1 MKARKTLTLLL
12 LAALTF
18 AACKYDDSAL
28 WEQVNQNTEELAAQA
43 ARIAALEAW
52 QAETNTNI
60 QALQTLLS
68 TTDYITAVTPVV
80 KDGVEVGFTIS
91 FLNTPAITIYHGTK
105 GDKGDKGDT
114 PQIGA
119 AQGDDGNWY
128 WTLNGEFLTDTDGN
142 PIRANGTQGGQGE
155 PGSDGDDAPLP
166 QLATG
171 AKLNEQQITTDSQN
185 KNIEPDAIYLSVDG
199 GKTWTRVSGED
210 GEKGDTGDTGPKG
223 DSFFESVD
231 TTNADYVTFK
241 LADGSTFQVP
251 RYTGISLTFNPT
263 SLSLLYDETKTIK
276 CTAEGSAEFT
286 TDNLFIVAPAG
297 WKADIALTRSAS
309 TGFTLTVTAPA
320 DITSG
325 VATGEILVMLDNKKG
340 STTIGRIPV
349 KTAGGIVGTELKADG
364 LTYGQIAS
372 LINGRT
378 DLTSVVLTN
387 CNLSSSDW
395 SAIRNNKSLET
406 IDLGESTYNSVSF
419 YYMHSVVGNSTLQL
433 LTVPDGVTTIS
444 ERAFYDC
451 DKLTTVTI
459 PASVKE
465 IWWESFKNCEA
476 MTTFTIPADS
486 KLTKIGKEAFVRCYK
501 LESIFIPATVT
512 TIDNMAFSHCSKL
525 TSITFAEGSQLT
537 KITYNCFAYN
547 EALPSINLP
556 AGVTSIEDYAFN
568 HCTSLKSIT
577 IPDGV
582 TSIEDYAF
590 WCCKALP
597 SITLPAKLESIGE
610 WAFATCESL
619 TSINIPEEVTSI
631 GNNAFAYCTSLTN
644 VTCLATTPP
653 SLGTDV
659 FKNSS
664 ALTEIRVPAG
674 SVDAYKETW
683 FEYADKIKAI
693 EP

>member
-12 LAALTF
+12 LAALTL
-18 AACKYDDSAL
+18 AACKYDDSEL

-60 QALQTLLS
+60 EALQTLLS

-91 FLNTPAITIYHGTK
+91 FLNTPAITIYHGAK

-128 WTLNGEFLTDTDGN
+128 WTLNGELLTDTDGN
-142 PIRANGTQGGQGE
+142 PIRANGTQGEQGDQG
-155 PGSDGDDAPLP
+155 PAGDDAPLP

-171 AKLNEQQITTDSQN
+171 KKLNAQGITTDSQN
-185 KNIEPDAIYLSVDG
+185 KDIEPDAIYLSVDG
-199 GKTWTRVSGED
+199 GQTWARVSGED

-223 DSFFESVD
+223 DSVFKGID
-231 TTNADYVTFK
+231 TMHADYVTFT

-251 RYTGISLTFNPT
+251 RYTGIGLTFDVPGV
-263 SLSLLYDETKTIK
+263 SLPYGGTATIQ
-276 CTAEGSAEFT
+276 CTAEGSADFT
-286 TDNLFIVAPAG
+286 TDNLFVVAPAG
-297 WKADIALTRSAS
+297 WKADIALTRAAR
-309 TGFTLTVTAPA
+309 TGFTLTVTAP
-320 DITSG
+320 DTDS
-325 VATGEILVMLDNKKG
+325 TGEILVMLDNKKG
-340 STTIGRIPV
+340 NTTIGRIPV

-364 LTYGQIAS
+364 LASGQIAA
-372 LINGRT
+372 LIGSRT

-419 YYMHSVVGNSTLQL
+419 YYMHNVVGNSTLQL

-444 ERAFYDC
+444 ERAFYYC

-459 PASVKE
+459 PASVEE
-465 IWWESFKNCEA
+465 IWWESFSYCEE

-501 LESIFIPATVT
+501 LESIFIPATVK
-512 TIDNMAFSHCSKL
+512 TIDKMAFNMCQSLKSV
-525 TSITFAEGSQLT
+525 TFAEGSQLT
-537 KITYNCFAYN
+537 EIPYFCFASN
-547 EALPSINLP
+547 KALTAIEIPPLVTTLGESVFEGCAMLANITFP
-556 AGVTSIEDYAFN
+556 AGVTSIGKRAFSG
-568 HCTSLKSIT
+568 CSSL
-577 IPDGV
+577 
-582 TSIEDYAF
+582 
-590 WCCKALP
+590 
-597 SITLPAKLESIGE
+597 
-610 WAFATCESL
+610 AT
-619 TSINIPEEVTSI
+619 
-631 GNNAFAYCTSLTN
+631 
-644 VTCLATTPP
+644 VTCLAETPP
-653 SLGTDV
+653 TLGETV
-659 FKNSS
+659 FYKCD

-674 SVDAYKETW
+674 SVDAYKAAW
-683 FEYADKIKAI
+683 SAYADKIVAI
-693 EP
+693 P

>member
-1 MKARKTLTLLL
+1 MNMKTRKTLTLLL
-12 LAALTF
+12 LAALTL

-128 WTLNGEFLTDTDGN
+128 WTLNGEFLTDADGN
-142 PIRANGTQGGQGE
+142 PIRANGTQGEQGDQG
-155 PGSDGDDAPLP
+155 PAGDDAPLP

-171 AKLNEQQITTDSQN
+171 KKLNAQGITTDSQN
-185 KNIEPDAIYLSVDG
+185 KDIEPDAIYLSVDG
-199 GKTWTRVSGED
+199 GKTWTRVSGEQ
-210 GEKGDTGDTGPKG
+210 GDTGSTGPTGPQG

-231 TTNADYVTFK
+231 TTNADYVIFK
-241 LADGSTFQVP
+241 LANNGGTFQVP
-251 RYTGISLTFNPT
+251 RYTGISLTFNPA
-263 SLSLLYDETKTIK
+263 SLSLLYGGTTTIQ
-276 CTAEGSAEFT
+276 CTAEGSADFT
-286 TDNLFIVAPAG
+286 TENLFVVAPAD
-297 WKADIALTRSAS
+297 WKADIALTRAAS
-309 TGFTLTVTAPA
+309 TTFTLTVTAP
-320 DITSG
+320 DTDSE
-325 VATGEILVMLDNKKG
+325 GEILVMLDNKKG
-340 STTIGRIPV
+340 NTTIGRIPV

-364 LTYGQIAS
+364 LASGQIAS

-378 DLTSVVLTN
+378 DLTAVILTN

-395 SAIRNNKSLET
+395 YAIRKNKSLVT

-444 ERAFYDC
+444 ERAFYGC
-451 DKLTTVTI
+451 EKLTTVTI

-486 KLTKIGKEAFVRCYK
+486 KLTKIGREAFVRCYK
-501 LESIFIPATVT
+501 LESIFIPATVK
-512 TIDNMAFSHCSKL
+512 TIDKMAFNFCQSLKSV
-525 TSITFAEGSQLT
+525 TFAEGSQLT
-537 KITYNCFAYN
+537 EIPYFCFADN
-547 EALPSINLP
+547 EALTAIEIPPL
-556 AGVTSIEDYAFN
+556 VT
-568 HCTSLKSIT
+568 TL
-577 IPDGV
+577 G
-582 TSIEDYAF
+582 DYAF
-590 WCCKALP
+590 WSSANLADVTLPDGLKTIGLEAFCGCKAMTT
-597 SITLPAKLESIGE
+597 IDLPAAVESIGQS
-610 WAFATCESL
+610 AFSGCSALAT
-619 TSINIPEEVTSI
+619 
-631 GNNAFAYCTSLTN
+631 
-644 VTCLATTPP
+644 VTCLAETPP
-653 SLGTDV
+653 TLGENAFRNCADDLQILV
-659 FKNSS
+659 PS
-664 ALTEIRVPAG
+664 ASVETYRQAAG
-674 SVDAYKETW
+674 WSN
-683 FEYADKIKAI
+683 YANKIKAI

>member
-1 MKARKTLTLLL
+1 MNMKTRKTLTLLL

-119 AQGDDGNWY
+119 AQDDDGNWY
-128 WTLNGEFLTDTDGN
+128 WTLNGELLTDTDGN
-142 PIRANGTQGGQGE
+142 PIRANGTQGEQGDQG
-155 PGSDGDDAPLP
+155 PAGDDAPLP

-185 KNIEPDAIYLSVDG
+185 KDIEPDAIYLSVDG
-199 GKTWTRVSGED
+199 GQTWTRVSGKK
-210 GEKGDTGDTGPKG
+210 GEQGNTGATGPQG

-231 TTNADYVTFK
+231 TTNADYILFT

-251 RYTGISLTFNPT
+251 RYTGISLTFNPA
-263 SLSLLYDETKTIK
+263 SLSLLYDEKATIQ
-276 CTAEGSAEFT
+276 CTAGGSADFT
-286 TDNLFIVAPAG
+286 PDNLFIVAPAG
-297 WKADIALTRSAS
+297 WKADIALTRAAR

-340 STTIGRIPV
+340 NTTIGRIPV
-349 KTAGGIVGTELKADG
+349 ACTQITLGNVSK
-364 LTYGQIAS
+364 GQLAK
-372 LINGRT
+372 LIGSRT
-378 DLTSVVLTN
+378 DLTSITVTSGTLNDADWNAIKQNEWALRTLDLAGATYSTSNLIYVKMLYADPVPLTTAKLPQGVTVLGIDAFVN
-387 CNLSSSDW
+387 CNNLTS
-395 SAIRNNKSLET
+395 IELP
-406 IDLGESTYNSVSF
+406 VS
-419 YYMHSVVGNSTLQL
+419 
-433 LTVPDGVTTIS
+433 
-444 ERAFYDC
+444 
-451 DKLTTVTI
+451 
-459 PASVKE
+459 
-465 IWWESFKNCEA
+465 
-476 MTTFTIPADS
+476 
-486 KLTKIGKEAFVRCYK
+486 LTKIGLTAFY
-501 LESIFIPATVT
+501 S
-512 TIDNMAFSHCSKL
+512 CSKL
-525 TSITFAEGSQLT
+525 ASI
-537 KITYNCFAYN
+537 
-547 EALPSINLP
+547 
-556 AGVTSIEDYAFN
+556 
-568 HCTSLKSIT
+568 
-577 IPDGV
+577 
-582 TSIEDYAF
+582 
-590 WCCKALP
+590 
-597 SITLPAKLESIGE
+597 
-610 WAFATCESL
+610 
-619 TSINIPEEVTSI
+619 
-631 GNNAFAYCTSLTN
+631 
-644 VTCLATTPP
+644 TCLATTPP

-674 SVDAYKETW
+674 LVDAYKAAW
-683 FEYADKIKAI
+683 SDYADKIVAI
-693 EP
+693 P

>member
-1 MKARKTLTLLL
+1 MNMKTRKTLTLLL
-12 LAALTF
+12 LAALTL

-119 AQGDDGNWY
+119 AQGEDGNWY

-171 AKLNEQQITTDSQN
+171 AKLTDQGITTDSQN
-185 KNIEPDAIYLSVDG
+185 EDIEPDAIYLSVDG
-199 GKTWTRVSGED
+199 GQTWTRVSGEK
-210 GEKGDTGDTGPKG
+210 GEQGDTGATGPKG
-223 DSFFESVD
+223 DSFFKGID
-231 TTNADYVTFK
+231 TTHADYVTFT

-263 SLSLLYDETKTIK
+263 SLSLLYDETKKIK

-286 TDNLFIVAPAG
+286 TDNLFVVAPAG
-297 WKADIALTRSAS
+297 WKADIALTRAAS

-325 VATGEILVMLDNKKG
+325 AATGEILVMLDNKKG

-349 KTAGGIVGTELKADG
+349 ACTQITLGNVYE
-364 LTYGQIAS
+364 GQLAK
-372 LINGRT
+372 LIGSRT
-378 DLTSVVLTN
+378 DLTSITVTGGTLNDADWNAIRQNEWALRTLDLAGATYYTSNLRYVKMLYADPVPLTTAKLPQGVRVLGIDAFVN
-387 CNLSSSDW
+387 CNNLTSIELPASLTE
-395 SAIRNNKSLET
+395 IR
-406 IDLGESTYNSVSF
+406 
-419 YYMHSVVGNSTLQL
+419 
-433 LTVPDGVTTIS
+433 LT
-444 ERAFYDC
+444 AFY
-451 DKLTTVTI
+451 
-459 PASVKE
+459 S
-465 IWWESFKNCEA
+465 
-476 MTTFTIPADS
+476 
-486 KLTKIGKEAFVRCYK
+486 
-501 LESIFIPATVT
+501 
-512 TIDNMAFSHCSKL
+512 CSKL
-525 TSITFAEGSQLT
+525 ASITCRAAE
-537 KITYNCFAYN
+537 
-547 EALPSINLP
+547 
-556 AGVTSIEDYAFN
+556 
-568 HCTSLKSIT
+568 
-577 IPDGV
+577 
-582 TSIEDYAF
+582 
-590 WCCKALP
+590 
-597 SITLPAKLESIGE
+597 
-610 WAFATCESL
+610 
-619 TSINIPEEVTSI
+619 
-631 GNNAFAYCTSLTN
+631 
-644 VTCLATTPP
+644 PP
-653 SLGTDV
+653 SLGTHAFENCD
-659 FKNSS
+659 

-674 SVDAYKETW
+674 SVDDYKAAW
-683 FEYADKIKAI
+683 SAYADKIVAI
-693 EP
+693 P

>member
-12 LAALTF
+12 LAALTL
-18 AACKYDDSAL
+18 AACKYDDSEL

-171 AKLNEQQITTDSQN
+171 KKLNEQQITTDSQN
-185 KNIEPDAIYLSVDG
+185 NPIAADAIYLSVDG

-210 GEKGDTGDTGPKG
+210 GEDGEKGDTGDTGPKG
-223 DSFFESVD
+223 DSVFESVD
-231 TTNADYVTFK
+231 TTNADYVIFK
-241 LADGSTFQVP
+241 LANNGGTFQVP

-263 SLSLLYDETKTIK
+263 SLSLLYDETKTIE

-286 TDNLFIVAPAG
+286 TDNLFVVAPAG
-297 WKADIALTRSAS
+297 WKADIALTRAAK

-349 KTAGGIVGTELKADG
+349 ACTQITLGNVSK
-364 LTYGQIAS
+364 GQLAK
-372 LINGRT
+372 LIGSRT
-378 DLTSVVLTN
+378 DLTSITVTSGTLN
-387 CNLSSSDW
+387 DADW
-395 SAIRNNKSLET
+395 NAIRQNEWALQTLDLE
-406 IDLGESTYNSVSF
+406 GATYNTSDLKYVKML
-419 YYMHSVVGNSTLQL
+419 YIDP
-433 LTVPDGVTTIS
+433 VP
-444 ERAFYDC
+444 
-451 DKLTTVTI
+451 LTTAKLPQGVRVLGIDAFVKCNNLTSI
-459 PASVKE
+459 ELPAS
-465 IWWESFKNCEA
+465 
-476 MTTFTIPADS
+476 
-486 KLTKIGKEAFVRCYK
+486 LTKIGLAAFY
-501 LESIFIPATVT
+501 S
-512 TIDNMAFSHCSKL
+512 CSKL
-525 TSITFAEGSQLT
+525 ASITCRAAVPPEMSTSVL
-537 KITYNCFAYN
+537 
-547 EALPSINLP
+547 LD
-556 AGVTSIEDYAFN
+556 VTSLF
-568 HCTSLKSIT
+568 
-577 IPDGV
+577 
-582 TSIEDYAF
+582 
-590 WCCKALP
+590 
-597 SITLPAKLESIGE
+597 
-610 WAFATCESL
+610 
-619 TSINIPEEVTSI
+619 
-631 GNNAFAYCTSLTN
+631 
-644 VTCLATTPP
+644 
-653 SLGTDV
+653 
-659 FKNSS
+659 
-664 ALTEIRVPAG
+664 EIRVLAE
-674 SVDAYKETW
+674 SVEAYKQAYAW
-683 FEYADKIKAI
+683 SAYADKIVAI
-693 EP
+693 P

>member
-1 MKARKTLTLLL
+1 MNMKTRKTLTLLL

-128 WTLNGEFLTDTDGN
+128 WTLNGELLTDTDGN

-155 PGSDGDDAPLP
+155 PGSDGYDAPLP

-171 AKLNEQQITTDSQN
+171 AKLTDQGITTDSQN
-185 KNIEPDAIYLSVDG
+185 NPIAADAIYLSVDG
-199 GKTWTRVSGED
+199 GQTWTRVSGE
-210 GEKGDTGDTGPKG
+210 KGDTGSTGPTGPQG

-231 TTNADYVTFK
+231 TTNADYILFT

-251 RYTGISLTFNPT
+251 RYTGISLSFDPT
-263 SLSLLYDETKTIK
+263 SLSLLYGGTATIQ

-309 TGFTLTVTAPA
+309 TGFTLTVTAP
-320 DITSG
+320 DTDSE
-325 VATGEILVMLDNKKG
+325 GEILVMLDNKKG

-364 LTYGQIAS
+364 LASGQIAS

-378 DLTSVVLTN
+378 DLTSITVTSGEINDDDWAAVKSQGSLTDLDLAGATYTGTNAANIVYTGHLGGNLILQTLKLPQGVTGIGDKSFTDFKALKSVVL
-387 CNLSSSDW
+387 
-395 SAIRNNKSLET
+395 
-406 IDLGESTYNSVSF
+406 
-419 YYMHSVVGNSTLQL
+419 
-433 LTVPDGVTTIS
+433 PDG
-444 ERAFYDC
+444 
-451 DKLTTVTI
+451 
-459 PASVKE
+459 
-465 IWWESFKNCEA
+465 
-476 MTTFTIPADS
+476 
-486 KLTKIGKEAFVRCYK
+486 
-501 LESIFIPATVT
+501 
-512 TIDNMAFSHCSKL
+512 L
-525 TSITFAEGSQLT
+525 TSIES
-537 KITYNCFAYN
+537 
-547 EALPSINLP
+547 
-556 AGVTSIEDYAFN
+556 YAFLY
-568 HCTSLKSIT
+568 CS
-577 IPDGV
+577 
-582 TSIEDYAF
+582 
-590 WCCKALP
+590 ALT
-597 SITLPAKLESIGE
+597 SITLPA
-610 WAFATCESL
+610 SL
-619 TSINIPEEVTSI
+619 TSI
-631 GNNAFAYCTSLTN
+631 GFRAFRYCGSLKT
-644 VTCLATTPP
+644 VTCLAATPP
-653 SLGTDV
+653 LGTDA
-659 FKNSS
+659 FENCD
-664 ALTEIRVPAG
+664 ALTAIQVPAA
-674 SVDAYKETW
+674 SVDDYKAAQYW
-683 FEYADKIKAI
+683 NYYADIIVAI
-693 EP
+693 P